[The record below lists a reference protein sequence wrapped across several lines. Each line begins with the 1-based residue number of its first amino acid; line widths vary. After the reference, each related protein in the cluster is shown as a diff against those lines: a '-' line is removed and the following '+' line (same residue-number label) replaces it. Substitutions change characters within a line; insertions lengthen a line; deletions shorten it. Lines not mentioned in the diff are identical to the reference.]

1 MGYYPNSNTGVLCPF
16 VPSNSSYSVNL
27 GSSAQRTTL
36 QSGGSFYRKSFES
49 PNYVFNLTWILDREQ
64 FETFMDWWIDGL
76 EEGMVTARIMCISQ
90 GPSPISHIGHIIPGS
105 LNVVEQK
112 GLAYTVTAQFEA
124 RPAKRYG
131 T

>member
-1 MGYYPNSNTGVLCPF
+1 MLDGASFTLCQAGRKRISFPSSFILILYMIYYVL
-16 VPSNSSYSVNL
+16 SMI
-27 GSSAQRTTL
+27 R
-36 QSGGSFYRKSFES
+36 FYRKSFES